1 MNMIVN
7 SERTHD
13 CPDCGLDGTVIEV
26 EFSNGY
32 AAPTGTP
39 GIMCH
44 VCNFKLSIEEMEGDD
59 NWHQVI
65 TL

>member
-1 MNMIVN
+1 MIVN
-7 SERTHD
+7 SEILHD
-13 CPDCGLDGTVIEV
+13 CPDCGLNGTVIEV